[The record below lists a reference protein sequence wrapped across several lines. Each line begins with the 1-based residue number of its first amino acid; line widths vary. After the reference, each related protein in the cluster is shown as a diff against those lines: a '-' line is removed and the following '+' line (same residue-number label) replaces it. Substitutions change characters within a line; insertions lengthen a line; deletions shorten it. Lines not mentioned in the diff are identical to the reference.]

1 MTEETQIEEILM
13 EANSV
18 GVRSEVIDAAHSLM
32 MKYKDL
38 DRIDAFQRAYQIIVE
53 TVNERTNENKH

>member
-18 GVRSEVIDAAHSLM
+18 GVRSEVIDVAHSLM
-32 MKYKDL
+32 MKDKDL
-38 DRIDAFQRAYQIIVE
+38 DRVDAFQRAYEIIVE
-53 TVNERTNENKH
+53 TVNE

>member
-1 MTEETQIEEILM
+1 MTEEKEIEEILM

-32 MKYKDL
+32 MKDKDL
-38 DRIDAFQRAYQIIVE
+38 DRVDAFQRAYQIIVE
-53 TVNERTNENKH
+53 TVNE